1 MQKDGGLI
9 ELYANF
15 IQDFESKLNLL
26 SLVEIISAVVEQMVD
41 HDKCMACLQKT
52 KERVKVNDGTIWGSL
67 RQGDCSLCSPV
78 CLIAI
83 S

>member
-1 MQKDGGLI
+1 MQNNGGLI

-41 HDKCMACLQKT
+41 HDECMTCLQKT
-52 KERVKVNDGTIWGSL
+52 KERVKVS
-67 RQGDCSLCSPV
+67 
-78 CLIAI
+78 
-83 S
+83 